1 MIERAEEVR
10 PITEP
15 RVVKQWSLFIKNVI
29 LLGSETVIQRPV
41 IGLDKKIIE
50 KHLLHLPFEQSV
62 SIEKK
67 TNFIQRL
74 CFLCDT
80 KSK

>member
-10 PITEP
+10 PITEL
-15 RVVKQWSLFIKNVI
+15 RVVMQWSMFIRHVI
-29 LLGSETVIQRPV
+29 LIGSETVIQRPV

-50 KHLLHLPFEQSV
+50 KHLKHLPFDQSV

-67 TNFIQRL
+67 NNFIQRL
-74 CFLCDT
+74 IFLCNP
-80 KSK
+80 KK